1 MEQWSVSSAK
11 VNSPMAKTTSFNLGD
26 HFDQFISSQIKSG
39 RFGNASEVLRA
50 SLRLLENEEQQLE
63 VLRQALIAG
72 ENSGDAG
79 ELDMEAIRQNAK
91 KKAGLTR

>member
-1 MEQWSVSSAK
+1 MEQRSVSSAE
-11 VNSPMAKTTSFNLGD
+11 VNSPMTKTTSFNLGD

-50 SLRLLENEEQQLE
+50 SLRLLENEEQQLD

-79 ELDMEAIRQNAK
+79 ELSDRMDFRP
-91 KKAGLTR
+91 L